1 MNLGLSEV
9 SDAVRAYG
17 DLGSLGDAVASGV
30 AIDSRLVKPGQVF
43 ACLPGKNF
51 DGHAFALKAVS
62 RGACAVLAERP
73 LPELEGRVPVLMVP
87 DTMEALGRLGAYF
100 RQKSGA
106 RVAAVTGS
114 AGKTTAKEMLAD
126 ILSRLGPTGRNY
138 KNFNN
143 LLGVPL
149 SMLGFSGLEKFWV
162 LELGVSLPGEMDGLG
177 AMVQPDLAVIL
188 NIGPVHLEGL
198 SDMRGVA
205 QAKASLLRYLAPEA
219 QALVNMDYP
228 LLWEEAREIV
238 PDAIGFS
245 CQGGSASY
253 QGRYL
258 GADEKGLGRFS
269 LELSGRTLEL
279 TLPFRGE
286 YFAENVLAA
295 AAAAHVLGAE
305 PEQIREGLEQSACL
319 EQRFHCRELGPLLL
333 IDDTYNANPLSMARS
348 LDAAL
353 ELAKDRPLILVLGDM
368 MELGEGAHEAHR
380 ELGRRIARTPCE
392 TVFFHGEFAKDVA
405 LGLGNGGWPG
415 TFVPTTNPKA
425 FAGTWKDLGMIRGVV
440 LFKGSRSMKMEEYV
454 SALTRE
460 IEAGCGL

>member
-1 MNLGLSEV
+1 MNLSLSDL
-9 SDAVRAYG
+9 SDAVCAYG
-17 DLGSLGDAVASGV
+17 DLGPFEDAVASGV
-30 AIDSRLVKPGQVF
+30 AIDSRLVKPGEVF
-43 ACLPGKNF
+43 ACLPGENF

-73 LPELEGRVPVLMVP
+73 LPELEGKAPVLMVP
-87 DTMEALGRLGAYF
+87 NTLEALGRLGAYF
-100 RQKSGA
+100 RQKAGA
-106 RVAAVTGS
+106 HVTAVTGS

-149 SMLGFSGLEKFWV
+149 SMLKFSGLEKFWV

-177 AMVQPDLAVIL
+177 SMVLPDLAVIL
-188 NIGPVHLEGL
+188 NIGPAHLEGL

-205 QAKASLLRYLAPEA
+205 QAKASLLRYLAPEGR
-219 QALVNMDYP
+219 ALVSMDYP
-228 LLWEEAREIV
+228 LLWEEALKIV
-238 PDAIGFS
+238 PHAIGFS
-245 CQGGSASY
+245 CREKAAPY

-258 GADEKGLGRFS
+258 GSDENGLGRFS
-269 LELSGRTLEL
+269 LELSGSRLEL
-279 TLPFRGE
+279 SLPFCGE

-295 AAAAHVLGAE
+295 AAAAHLLGADL
-305 PEQIREGLEQSACL
+305 EQIRRGFEKSACL
-319 EQRFHCRELGPLLL
+319 EQRFHCRDMGSLLL
-333 IDDTYNANPLSMARS
+333 IDDTYNANPLSMVRS
-348 LDAAL
+348 LEAAV

-368 MELGEGAHEAHR
+368 MELGPGAHEAHR
-380 ELGRRIARTPCE
+380 ELGRRIAKTPCG

-405 LGLGNGGWPG
+405 LGLGNGNWPG
-415 TFVPTTNPKA
+415 RFMQTTGPEA
-425 FAGTWKDLGMIRGVV
+425 FAGTWKDLGVASGVV

-460 IEAGCGL
+460 FEAGCGP